1 MRDIM
6 KIYQETLGLSAM
18 YSTENQISLEKLIR
32 FEVKSF
38 LGRLFLNSYPPIIDS
53 ENNFLHLGCG
63 DIYFES
69 WVNADFF
76 RFKFTKNT
84 KRIEWMLDLRY
95 PLKCQSNY
103 WDGVFTEH
111 TLEHLYPNHAV
122 NCLKEILRTLKPKC
136 WVRISVPDLRKYVN
150 FYQGI
155 EVGDHF
161 KKWSTGA
168 EAIRS
173 LTQDF
178 GHLSVWDSELL
189 EVTLKEIGFI
199 NIRQVDFF
207 KATDKRLLKE
217 AEARRWESLYMEA
230 QKP

>member
-1 MRDIM
+1 M
-6 KIYQETLGLSAM
+6 KIYEETLGSSAM
-18 YSTENQISLEKLIR
+18 YSTEHQISLEKLIR
-32 FEVKSF
+32 FEVKSL
-38 LGRLFLNSYPPIIDS
+38 LGRFFLSSYPPLLDS
-53 ENNFLHLGCG
+53 ENNLLHLGCG
-63 DIYFES
+63 DSCFEG

-76 RFKFTKNT
+76 NFKFTNNT
-84 KRIEWMLDLRY
+84 KKPEWMLDLRY

-122 NCLKEILRTLKPKC
+122 NCLQEILRTLKPKG
-136 WVRISVPDLRKYVN
+136 WVRISVPNLRKYVD
-150 FYQGI
+150 FYRGI
-155 EVGDHF
+155 EVGDRF
-161 KKWSTGA
+161 KQWSTGA
-168 EAIRS
+168 EAIRA

-189 EVTLKEIGFI
+189 EVTLKDIGFT
-199 NIRQVDFF
+199 NVRQVEFLE
-207 KATDKRLLKE
+207 ATDKRLLKE